1 MTRTRLI
8 FGAILLLVAGML
20 VLTSC
25 SSGNPANAAAS
36 GPTSNSKQAYK
47 PTWIKASISG
57 STVSIPVDEVQS
69 KGIVQFKVG
78 SSAGDLAFMAYQ
90 LDGKIQVRAD
100 ICPPCRSQSHTLQ
113 SGKLICDTCGTVFN
127 AATGAGISG
136 ACVAYPKQ
144 SAAYENSG
152 GTLTMKA
159 DDLLS
164 AFQTTL
170 RGQNR

>member
-1 MTRTRLI
+1 MP
-8 FGAILLLVAGML
+8 FWVSVA
-20 VLTSC
+20 LTALGYSVT
-25 SSGNPANAAAS
+25 
-36 GPTSNSKQAYK
+36 PTGL
-47 PTWIKASISG
+47 TM
-57 STVSIPVDEVQS
+57 
-69 KGIVQFKVG
+69 VG
-78 SSAGDLAFMAYQ
+78 SKFFANPTN
-90 LDGKIQVRAD
+90 KIYY
-100 ICPPCRSQSHTLQ
+100 
-113 SGKLICDTCGTVFN
+113 